1 MKRIKVFSGT
11 CRHPELVPVTHVAH
25 IDAGGDVS
33 LEFVWLRMKGRHP
46 IYDGL
51 GDRQWHS
58 GVVADRAD
66 VAALLFPCRATV
78 GR

>member
-1 MKRIKVFSGT
+1 MR
-11 CRHPELVPVTHVAH
+11 RLPHHTHYHDDTDEAASVMPH
-25 IDAGGDVS
+25 TQ
-33 LEFVWLRMKGRHP
+33 KGRHP

-66 VAALLFPCRATV
+66 VAALLFPCRATA
-78 GR
+78 GAK